1 MQIIGKPEKAKSRE
15 PLILPGLW
23 LITQV
28 LLPSGS
34 NESNLMWVQVPFSAP
49 NGINP
54 NLFIVGDGFG
64 FILFC
69 EYPNLN
75 KKLEKPIYLKI

>member
-1 MQIIGKPEKAKSRE
+1 MSGEFVNNEFRIKSAGVAE
-15 PLILPGLW
+15 LADALD
-23 LITQV
+23 
-28 LLPSGS
+28 SDSNGS
-34 NESNLMWVQVPFSAP
+34 NTLWVQVPFSAP

-69 EYPNLN
+69 EYPNFN
-75 KKLEKPIYLKI
+75 SKNSYY

>member
-1 MQIIGKPEKAKSRE
+1 MTINFNCVKINRIFVIPNYEFRIKLAGVAELADALDSD
-15 PLILPGLW
+15 
-23 LITQV
+23 
-28 LLPSGS
+28 SNGS
-34 NESNLMWVQVPFSAP
+34 NTLWVQVPFSAP

-69 EYPNLN
+69 EYPNSN
-75 KKLEKPIYLKI
+75 CKMK

>member
-1 MQIIGKPEKAKSRE
+1 MELADVTDSKSVDGD
-15 PLILPGLW
+15 I
-23 LITQV
+23 V
-28 LLPSGS
+28 
-34 NESNLMWVQVPFSAP
+34 WVRVPPPAP

-69 EYPNLN
+69 EYPNFN
-75 KKLEKPIYLKI
+75 SKNSYY